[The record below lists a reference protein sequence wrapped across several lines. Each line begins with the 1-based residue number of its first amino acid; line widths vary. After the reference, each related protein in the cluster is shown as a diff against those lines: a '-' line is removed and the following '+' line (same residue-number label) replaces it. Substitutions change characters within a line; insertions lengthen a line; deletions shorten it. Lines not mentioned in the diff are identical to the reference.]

1 MKKSY
6 TQTGASSSGEKR
18 NNPPCLCAYYPGGG
32 AACAARKG
40 VGMMQAFLKQHRWVI
55 LAAGAAIQVLTGV
68 PAAWGVFQRGVCE
81 GYSLSQ
87 ENAAMIFSLTIC
99 FFGIGCILG
108 GLLQDKKGPR
118 TAGLAGAVLLAA
130 GFCGAGFIPGENP
143 WFFYGVFSVPVGL
156 GCAFLYPSVMSC
168 AQKWYADR
176 KGLAT
181 GVIGGA
187 VGASGAVLTF
197 MGRFLIGT
205 WSIRTA
211 FWVLGL
217 LMLAVCG
224 AGAAI
229 LENPEQP
236 PRETAKQK
244 RGGGPAP
251 KRPRDYSIK
260 EMLKTNQ
267 YWLMFAVVGLATPA
281 VLLFSPIILKLGME
295 RGLDEGAAVWSVV
308 LGSVGSAAGR
318 LLMPLLSDRIG
329 RRPTDLILF
338 GVSLG
343 LSAAF
348 LFAQGWL
355 VVAVYA
361 GLTFCY
367 SALAAVLPSLSTDLF
382 GLPHAG
388 VNYGFLALGQSVGS
402 LAFPFA
408 ANLWG
413 LATGRHW
420 LAMAGAAAGFVC
432 IWALRPVRTQQPP
445 RKN

>member
-18 NNPPCLCAYYPGGG
+18 NNPPGLCAYYPGGG

-40 VGMMQAFLKQHRWVI
+40 VGIMQAFLKQHRWVI

-118 TAGLAGAVLLAA
+118 TAGLAGAVLLAV
-130 GFCGAGFIPGENP
+130 GF
-143 WFFYGVFSVPVGL
+143 
-156 GCAFLYPSVMSC
+156 
-168 AQKWYADR
+168 
-176 KGLAT
+176 
-181 GVIGGA
+181 
-187 VGASGAVLTF
+187 
-197 MGRFLIGT
+197 
-205 WSIRTA
+205 
-211 FWVLGL
+211 
-217 LMLAVCG
+217 CG

-251 KRPRDYSIK
+251 KRPRDYSVK

-281 VLLFSPIILKLGME
+281 VLLFSPIIVELAQE
-295 RGLDEGAAVWSVV
+295 RGLSQTAALACIVV
-308 LGSVGSAAGR
+308 GSVFSAAGR
-318 LLMPLLSDRIG
+318 LLMPWLSDKIG
-329 RRPTDLILF
+329 RRYTDMLL
-338 GVSLG
+338 L
-343 LSAAF
+343 AALCGF
-348 LFAQGWL
+348 SVWFI
-355 VVAVYA
+355 YA
-361 GLTFCY
+361 GSWWVILVYSLLTFCY
-367 SALAAVLPSLSTDLF
+367 SGEAAVIPAAGTDLF
-382 GLPHAG
+382 GQKNAG
-388 VNYGFLALGQSVGS
+388 INYGFLALGMSVGS
-402 LAFPFA
+402 VGFPLRARCFEGETVRHFIAIA
-408 ANLWG
+408 A
-413 LATGRHW
+413 T
-420 LAMAGAAAGFVC
+420 AAGFVC
-432 IWALRPVRTQQPP
+432 LWFLKPTQGE
-445 RKN
+445 RL

>member
-1 MKKSY
+1 
-6 TQTGASSSGEKR
+6 
-18 NNPPCLCAYYPGGG
+18 
-32 AACAARKG
+32 
-40 VGMMQAFLKQHRWVI
+40 MQAFLKQHRWVI

-87 ENAAMIFSLTIC
+87 ENAAMFSASPFV

-197 MGRFLIGT
+197 LGRFLIGT

-217 LMLAVCG
+217 LKLAVCG

-251 KRPRDYSIK
+251 KRPRDYSVK
-260 EMLKTNQ
+260 DMLKTNQ
-267 YWLMFAVVGLATPA
+267 YWLMFAVVGACNAGPCCCSA
-281 VLLFSPIILKLGME
+281 PSSWSWQGARAFADGGAGCIVVGLG
-295 RGLDEGAAVWSVV
+295 
-308 LGSVGSAAGR
+308 
-318 LLMPLLSDRIG
+318 
-329 RRPTDLILF
+329 LF
-338 GVSLG
+338 GG
-343 LSAAF
+343 QDAF
-348 LFAQGWL
+348 D
-355 VVAVYA
+355 
-361 GLTFCY
+361 
-367 SALAAVLPSLSTDLF
+367 ALA
-382 GLPHAG
+382 
-388 VNYGFLALGQSVGS
+388 Q
-402 LAFPFA
+402 
-408 ANLWG
+408 
-413 LATGRHW
+413 R
-420 LAMAGAAAGFVC
+420 
-432 IWALRPVRTQQPP
+432 
-445 RKN
+445 

>member
-18 NNPPCLCAYYPGGG
+18 NNPPGLCAYYPGGG

-197 MGRFLIGT
+197 LGCFLIGT

-251 KRPRDYSIK
+251 KRPRDYSVK

-281 VLLFSPIILKLGME
+281 VLLFSPIIVELAQE
-295 RGLDEGAAVWSVV
+295 RGLSQTAALACIVV
-308 LGSVGSAAGR
+308 GSVFSAAGR
-318 LLMPLLSDRIG
+318 LLMPWLSDKIG
-329 RRPTDLILF
+329 RRYTDMLL
-338 GVSLG
+338 L
-343 LSAAF
+343 AALCGF
-348 LFAQGWL
+348 SVWFI
-355 VVAVYA
+355 YA
-361 GLTFCY
+361 GSWWVILVYSLLTFCY
-367 SALAAVLPSLSTDLF
+367 SGEAAVIPAAGTDLF
-382 GLPHAG
+382 GQKNAG
-388 VNYGFLALGQSVGS
+388 INYGFLALGMSVGS
-402 LAFPFA
+402 VGFPLLARCFEGEAVRHFIAIA
-408 ANLWG
+408 A
-413 LATGRHW
+413 T
-420 LAMAGAAAGFVC
+420 AAGFVC
-432 IWALRPVRTQQPP
+432 LWFLKPTQGE
-445 RKN
+445 RL

>member
-32 AACAARKG
+32 AECAARKG

-68 PAAWGVFQRGVCE
+68 PAAWGVFQSGVCE

-143 WFFYGVFSVPVGL
+143 WFFYGLFSMPVGL

-181 GVIGGA
+181 GIIGGA

-197 MGRFLIGT
+197 LGRFLIGT

-244 RGGGPAP
+244 RGGGAAP
-251 KRPRDYSIK
+251 CSPENQAAYALYTDFGFCPTGRCDGK
-260 EMLKTNQ
+260 EQELC
-267 YWLMFAVVGLATPA
+267 
-281 VLLFSPIILKLGME
+281 LKL
-295 RGLDEGAAVWSVV
+295 APA
-308 LGSVGSAAGR
+308 
-318 LLMPLLSDRIG
+318 
-329 RRPTDLILF
+329 RPNTEIK
-338 GVSLG
+338 V
-343 LSAAF
+343 
-348 LFAQGWL
+348 
-355 VVAVYA
+355 
-361 GLTFCY
+361 
-367 SALAAVLPSLSTDLF
+367 
-382 GLPHAG
+382 
-388 VNYGFLALGQSVGS
+388 
-402 LAFPFA
+402 
-408 ANLWG
+408 
-413 LATGRHW
+413 
-420 LAMAGAAAGFVC
+420 
-432 IWALRPVRTQQPP
+432 
-445 RKN
+445 

>member
-32 AACAARKG
+32 AECAARKG

-68 PAAWGVFQRGVCE
+68 PAAWGVFQSGVCE

-181 GVIGGA
+181 GVIGGE
-187 VGASGAVLTF
+187 GAS
-197 MGRFLIGT
+197 
-205 WSIRTA
+205 
-211 FWVLGL
+211 
-217 LMLAVCG
+217 
-224 AGAAI
+224 
-229 LENPEQP
+229 
-236 PRETAKQK
+236 
-244 RGGGPAP
+244 
-251 KRPRDYSIK
+251 
-260 EMLKTNQ
+260 
-267 YWLMFAVVGLATPA
+267 
-281 VLLFSPIILKLGME
+281 
-295 RGLDEGAAVWSVV
+295 
-308 LGSVGSAAGR
+308 
-318 LLMPLLSDRIG
+318 SD
-329 RRPTDLILF
+329 
-338 GVSLG
+338 
-343 LSAAF
+343 
-348 LFAQGWL
+348 AQ
-355 VVAVYA
+355 
-361 GLTFCY
+361 
-367 SALAAVLPSLSTDLF
+367 S
-382 GLPHAG
+382 
-388 VNYGFLALGQSVGS
+388 
-402 LAFPFA
+402 
-408 ANLWG
+408 
-413 LATGRHW
+413 
-420 LAMAGAAAGFVC
+420 GAAAS
-432 IWALRPVRTQQPP
+432 AEPEL
-445 RKN
+445 